1 VLSELHS
8 LNLKLCSKQYNK
20 KLFCTWLW
28 CHSYA
33 VAGDITT
40 QPKQGRQAG
49 LMSSL
54 CILLYL
60 WFNRI
65 EGTTNRS
72 KTMILW
78 LWSVHKLDLK
88 FLSKETK
95 SPKMCIISFI
105 FFIFYL
111 LFRQKIRKITLIKGA
126 ERCFTR
132 VDALPTDIRLGWKA
146 CHGQT
151 L

>member
-1 VLSELHS
+1 M
-8 LNLKLCSKQYNK
+8 
-20 KLFCTWLW
+20 FCTWLW

-33 VAGDITT
+33 VAGDIIT

-49 LMSSL
+49 PMSSL
-54 CILLYL
+54 WILLCL

-65 EGTTNRS
+65 EGTTNRT

-78 LWSVHKLDLK
+78 LWSVHKLDLI
-88 FLSKETK
+88 FLSKENK
-95 SPKMCIISFI
+95 SPKMCIISFN

-111 LFRQKIRKITLIKGA
+111 LFGQKMIRKNVLIKGVK
-126 ERCFTR
+126 RCFTR